1 LTSARPQI
9 VFFHPSDE
17 LYGADRVVLEMLRA
31 VQPDLSVEVWLP
43 DDLAHPPADASL
55 CARLAADGVRVCHLR
70 LPILRRAYKNP
81 RGLAALTGRSVRLI
95 RRIRSQRPDLVY
107 CTTSAALL
115 CAPAAR
121 IAGVHKV
128 IGHFQEVWSRSD
140 AYLLTVPA
148 RTCRR
153 LLSISGAV
161 ADSLP
166 RGLRARTAVVPN
178 GTAEPPRVLP
188 LEGRTG
194 ELQFLVASRWNGW
207 KGHQTLLDAWDR
219 AGAPGRL
226 VVLGGPPRSGDWV
239 DVHALVAG
247 LQKPDSVSVVGEVAD
262 PSSYL
267 EAADVVVL
275 PSDQPEPFGLVAI
288 EAFARA
294 RPVIASA
301 AGGPLEI
308 VTPGSDGW
316 LFPPGDA
323 ESLAKVLAGL
333 TRPEVEAA
341 GRHARR
347 TYQSRYT
354 LDHFVEQWRRA
365 VLPLAI

>member
-1 LTSARPQI
+1 M
-9 VFFHPSDE
+9 
-17 LYGADRVVLEMLRA
+17 VLEMLRA

-43 DDLAHPPADASL
+43 DDLAHPPEEASL
-55 CARLAADGVRVCHLR
+55 CARLAAEGVRVRHVR

-81 RGLAALTGRSVRLI
+81 RGLAALTGRSFRLI
-95 RRIRSQRPDLVY
+95 RELRAERPDLVY
-107 CTTSAALL
+107 CTTSAAML
-115 CAPAAR
+115 CAPVAR
-121 IAGVHKV
+121 IAGVPAA

-148 RTCRR
+148 QTCRR
-153 LLSISGAV
+153 LLSISRAV
-161 ADSLP
+161 TDSLP
-166 RGLRARTAVVPN
+166 SMLRERTVVVPN
-178 GTAEPPRVLP
+178 GTADPPQVVP

-194 ELQFLVASRWNGW
+194 ELKFLVASRWNGW
-207 KGHQTLLDAWDR
+207 KGHRTLLDAWDR

-226 VVLGGPPRSGDWV
+226 VVLGGPPRSGDSV

-247 LQKPDSVSVVGEVAD
+247 LEKPDSVNVVGEVAD
-262 PSSYL
+262 PSSYID
-267 EAADVVVL
+267 AADVVVL

-288 EAFARA
+288 EAFARS

-308 VTPGSDGW
+308 VTPGGDGW
-316 LFPPGDA
+316 LFPPGDS

-333 TRPEVEAA
+333 TRPETEAA

-347 TYQSRYT
+347 TFESQYT
-354 LDHFVEQWRRA
+354 LGRFVEEWRRA
-365 VLPLAI
+365 VLPVVT

>member
-1 LTSARPQI
+1 ML
-9 VFFHPSDE
+9 
-17 LYGADRVVLEMLRA
+17 LEMLRA
-31 VQPDLSVEVWLP
+31 VQPDMSVEVWLP
-43 DDLAHPPADASL
+43 DDLAHPSEEASL
-55 CARLAADGVRVCHLR
+55 CARLAADGVRVRHMR

-81 RGLAALTGRSVRLI
+81 RGLVALTARSARLI
-95 RRIRSQRPDLVY
+95 RQIRSERPDLVY

-115 CAPAAR
+115 CAPVAR
-121 IAGVHKV
+121 IAGVPSA
-128 IGHFQEVWSRSD
+128 IGHCQEVWSRSD
-140 AYLLTVPA
+140 AYVLALPA

-153 LLSISGAV
+153 LLAISSAV

-166 RGLRARTAVVPN
+166 PGLRKRTAVVPN
-178 GTAEPPRVLP
+178 GTPEPSRVLP
-188 LEGRTG
+188 LDGRAG
-194 ELQFLVASRWNGW
+194 ELQFLVASRWNAW
-207 KGHQTLLDAWDR
+207 KGHRTLLDAWDR

-226 VVLGGPPRSGDWV
+226 VVLGGPPPSGDSV

-247 LQKPDSVSVVGEVAD
+247 LEKPDSVTVVGEVAD
-262 PSSYL
+262 PSPFI

-288 EAFARA
+288 EAFARS

-301 AGGPLEI
+301 AGGPLET

-316 LFPPGDA
+316 LFPPGDS

-333 TRPEVEAA
+333 TRPDVEAA

-347 TYQSRYT
+347 TYETRYT
-354 LDHFVEQWRRA
+354 IGRFVGDWRRA
-365 VLPLAI
+365 VLPAAI